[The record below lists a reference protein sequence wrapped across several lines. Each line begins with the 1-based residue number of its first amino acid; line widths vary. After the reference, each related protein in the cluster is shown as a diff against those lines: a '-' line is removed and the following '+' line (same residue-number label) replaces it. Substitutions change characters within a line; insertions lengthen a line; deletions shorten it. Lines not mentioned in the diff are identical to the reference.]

1 MTAPKKLVPLP
12 TKAPNL
18 PIPPVGYSSLY
29 VEQLLNALRLYFN
42 QVDNLSYTL
51 LESSF
56 TTAAVAL
63 IDGTTG
69 SITND
74 LNNTQTLTKN
84 GTGDYTLT
92 FTQPLAQSTYA
103 PQITLGGIGFA
114 EVVSPKFDSI
124 RFKTYDITGVATDFS
139 YISLVIVGGGAI

>member
-1 MTAPKKLVPLP
+1 MTPAKKFVPIT

-18 PIPPVGYSSLY
+18 PIPPVGYSQLY

-42 QVDNLSYTL
+42 QIDNTMFAL
-51 LESSF
+51 LESSY
-56 TTAAVAL
+56 TTAVVAL
-63 IDGTTG
+63 INGTSA
-69 SITND
+69 SITNN
-74 LNNTQTLTKN
+74 LNNAQTLTKN

-114 EVVSPKFDSI
+114 EVVTPKLDSI
-124 RFKTYDITGVATDFS
+124 RFKTYGSTGVATDFS
-139 YISLVIVGGGAI
+139 YISLVIIGGGAI